1 MDQIWE
7 MALIGLIE
15 GGAVLEGLICRVVGL
30 LACGVFLGHVVRL
43 VEEEVTKG
51 RKSLIG
57 VNNIVLTL
65 SHGLLLRVSLVSEQ
79 RHP

>member
-1 MDQIWE
+1 
-7 MALIGLIE
+7 
-15 GGAVLEGLICRVVGL
+15 VVSL
-30 LACGVFLGHVVRL
+30 LARGIFLGHVARL
-43 VEEEVTKG
+43 VQEEVTKG
-51 RKSLIG
+51 RKSLVG